1 MRRRYLLRFDIWLCM
16 LLAYGLSLGTSK
28 LTTMLLPP
36 AYESYVEEHTVA
48 DGEIGGKARA
58 DIPRIQ
64 SVEEL
69 LKEERFT
76 IVSPGIEYRNRGAG
90 YHNGVYTYA
99 VTLPSGEV
107 IAAVIN
113 MENVQQEG
121 DYYTSDH
128 TLPVGQVVYDD
139 LSKEEYLKKQIQYG
153 GELSRTDFYV
163 DMRGN
168 GGTVSQEDYTGHYA
182 GIVQVAT
189 IFISFPLFHS
199 FGAHLGI
206 FPFFITPK
214 RKEGEPKSEWD

>member
-1 MRRRYLLRFDIWLCM
+1 MRRRYLLRFDIWFCL
-16 LLAYGLSLGTSK
+16 LLAYGLSLGAEK
-28 LTTMLLPP
+28 LTALVLPP

-48 DGEIGGKARA
+48 DGEIGGRAGA
-58 DIPRIQ
+58 DIPRVQ

-69 LKEERFT
+69 LRQERFT

-90 YHNGVYTYA
+90 YHDGVYTYA

-107 IAAVIN
+107 VAAVIN

-128 TLPVGQVVYDD
+128 ILPVGQVVYDD
-139 LSKEEYLKKQIQYG
+139 LTKDKSFLNQIQYG

-168 GGTVSQEDYTGHYA
+168 GGTVSQEDYSDHYA
-182 GIVQVAT
+182 SIVQVAT
-189 IFISFPLFHS
+189 LFLSFPLFHS
-199 FGAHLGI
+199 LGAHLGI
-206 FPFFITPK
+206 FPFFITPR

>member
-1 MRRRYLLRFDIWLCM
+1 MRRRYLLRFDIWLCL
-16 LLAYGLSLGTSK
+16 LLAYGLSLGTAK
-28 LTTMLLPP
+28 LTTALLPP

-48 DGEIGGKARA
+48 DGEIGGRA
-58 DIPRIQ
+58 GSDVPRVR

-69 LKEERFT
+69 LRQERFT

-90 YHNGVYTYA
+90 YHNGDYAYA

-107 IAAVIN
+107 VAAVIN
-113 MENVQQEG
+113 MESVQQEG

-139 LSKEEYLKKQIQYG
+139 LTKDEAFLNQIQYG

-168 GGTVSQEDYTGHYA
+168 GGTVGREDYSEHYA

-189 IFISFPLFHS
+189 LFLSFPLFHS
-199 FGAHLGI
+199 LGAHLGI
-206 FPFFITPK
+206 FPFFITPR

>member
-16 LLAYGLSLGTSK
+16 LLAYGFSLGTSK

-48 DGEIGGKARA
+48 DGEIGGKAGV

-90 YHNGVYTYA
+90 YHDGVYTYA

-139 LSKEEYLKKQIQYG
+139 LSKDEYFMKQIQYG

>member
-1 MRRRYLLRFDIWLCM
+1 MRRRYLLRFDIWLCL
-16 LLAYGLSLGTSK
+16 LLAYGLSLGTAK
-28 LTTMLLPP
+28 LTTVLLPP

-48 DGEIGGKARA
+48 DGEVGGKAGA
-58 DIPRIQ
+58 DVPRVR

-69 LKEERFT
+69 LRQERFT

-90 YHNGVYTYA
+90 YHNGDYAYA

-107 IAAVIN
+107 VAAVIN
-113 MENVQQEG
+113 MESVQQEG

-139 LSKEEYLKKQIQYG
+139 LTKDKAFLNQIQYG

-168 GGTVSQEDYTGHYA
+168 GGKVSREDYSEHYA
-182 GIVQVAT
+182 SIVQVAT
-189 IFISFPLFHS
+189 IFLSFPLFHS
-199 FGAHLGI
+199 LGAHLGI
-206 FPFFITPK
+206 FPFFITPR

>member
-1 MRRRYLLRFDIWLCM
+1 MRRRYLLRFDIWLCL
-16 LLAYGLSLGTSK
+16 LLAYGLSLGTAK
-28 LTTMLLPP
+28 LTTTLLPP

-48 DGEIGGKARA
+48 DGEIGGRA
-58 DIPRIQ
+58 GTDVPRVR

-69 LKEERFT
+69 LRQERFT

-90 YHNGVYTYA
+90 YHNGDYAYA

-107 IAAVIN
+107 VAAVIN
-113 MENVQQEG
+113 MESVQQEG

-128 TLPVGQVVYDD
+128 TLPVGQVVYND
-139 LSKEEYLKKQIQYG
+139 LTKDEAFLNQIQYG

-163 DMRGN
+163 DMRGK
-168 GGTVSQEDYTGHYA
+168 GGKVTQEDYSEHYA

-189 IFISFPLFHS
+189 LFLSFPLFHS
-199 FGAHLGI
+199 LGAHLGI
-206 FPFFITPK
+206 FPFFIAPR

>member
-1 MRRRYLLRFDIWLCM
+1 MRRRYLLRFDIWFCL
-16 LLAYGLSLGTSK
+16 LLAYGLSLGAEK

-36 AYESYVEEHTVA
+36 AYESYVEEHTVP
-48 DGEIGGKARA
+48 DGEIGGRA
-58 DIPRIQ
+58 GSDIPRVQ

-69 LKEERFT
+69 LEQDRFT

-90 YHNGVYTYA
+90 YHYGVYTYA
-99 VTLPSGEV
+99 VTLPSGELV
-107 IAAVIN
+107 AAVIN

-128 TLPVGQVVYDD
+128 ILPVGRVVYED
-139 LSKEEYLKKQIQYG
+139 LTEDESFLNQIQYG

-168 GGTVSQEDYTGHYA
+168 GGTVSQEDYSDHYA
-182 GIVQVAT
+182 SIAQVAT
-189 IFISFPLFHS
+189 LFLSFPLFHS
-199 FGAHLGI
+199 LGAHLGI
-206 FPFFITPK
+206 FPFFITPR